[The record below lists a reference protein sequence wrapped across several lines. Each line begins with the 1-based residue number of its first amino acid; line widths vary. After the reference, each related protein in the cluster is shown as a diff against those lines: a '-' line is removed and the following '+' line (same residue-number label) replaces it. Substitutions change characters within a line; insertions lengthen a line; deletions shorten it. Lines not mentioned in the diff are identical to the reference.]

1 MFYNEGHLMLCMY
14 MSLKKKTYTHVDI
27 LFNYTYKLT
36 KLYPISFAI
45 TVTTILTEN
54 DNLSRIYMVLLIV
67 SFIW

>member
-1 MFYNEGHLMLCMY
+1 MLCMY

-45 TVTTILTEN
+45 TETTIPTEN
-54 DNLSRIYMVLLIV
+54 DNLSRIYIVDNKFYLVKRLNLI
-67 SFIW
+67 